1 MLFDLHDI
9 EYFSM
14 TYIFAQK
21 DDDDIVYEYE
31 QNNAAAQITPD
42 GKTIT
47 FTLKNVDTRE
57 DNEDYITTVIKEADD
72 EYYLK
77 STYFEDADE
86 LYPLKVEIFDEEVRF
101 TSAGDG
107 EALYLSGFFA

>member
-14 TYIFAQK
+14 TYVFSQE
-21 DDDDIVYEYE
+21 DDDDIVCEYE
-31 QNNAAAQITPD
+31 QTNAATQVATN
-42 GKTIT
+42 GLSVT
-47 FTLKNVDTRE
+47 FTLKNIDTRE
-57 DNEDYITTVIKEADD
+57 DNENYITSLIKEADD

-77 STYFEDADE
+77 STYFEDEEE
-86 LYPLKVEIFDEEVRF
+86 LYPLNVEIFDEEVRF
-101 TSAGDG
+101 TSAGEG